1 MSGWQFWNR
10 EPREITGELRKALAD
25 EFSVESQEA
34 DELRLLQWRGKYGRQ
49 AVRYVL
55 LFDPGEDS
63 DAAPAKKKKFN
74 DRRMRDG
81 VQFAGRIERDGT
93 VHLIDRREMNSA
105 A

>member
-10 EPREITGELRKALAD
+10 EPREITGELRKVLAD
-25 EFSVESQEA
+25 DFSVESQEA
-34 DELRLLQWRGKYGRQ
+34 DELRLLQWRGKYGHQ
-49 AVRYVL
+49 PVRYVL
-55 LFDPGEDS
+55 LFDPSEDS
-63 DAAPAKKKKFN
+63 DSARVSKKFS

-93 VHLIDRREMNSA
+93 VHLIDRREMNNA

>member
-10 EPREITGELRKALAD
+10 GPREITDNLRRVLLD
-25 EFSVESQEA
+25 DFSVESQEA
-34 DELRLLQWRGKYGRQ
+34 DELRLLQWRGKHGRR

-55 LFDPGEDS
+55 LFDPGEGS
-63 DAAPAKKKKFN
+63 DPAPAKKKKFN
-74 DRRMRDG
+74 DRRMRDR

-93 VHLIDRREMNSA
+93 VHLIDRREMNHA